1 MGVVLP
7 DKLAFVL
14 DLIGVNW
21 PNVDEDD
28 YRDMAKSLRGFADDV
43 DAGRGDSNVALNRLL
58 STNRGE
64 MTEAIEAHVK
74 KLNGKHLHNLAEGGR
89 LLAGGLDAAAVV
101 VAGAKG
107 AAIFQLGLLATEV
120 AAAQAAAPLT
130 LGLSELGALG
140 GVAITRTVV
149 KRILKGAAEAAAQ
162 EVLSIVT
169 GPVFAALDS
178 MATDLVVQVVSDGLG
193 AQDGIDLKQTLQ
205 AGKDNLKI
213 ASAGGDGGLILASAG
228 GGGGGGDLVFDE
240 HEHNTFTGKVHDH
253 SRHLH
258 EKGGKHLS
266 TTHHHFNRTRGR
278 GALAKAIEGVAEKAM
293 KSLDKAQGELTK
305 HLDDVGKGLTE
316 AGKGQKKHDQ
326 HVEGGM
332 KGVKHH
338 RPDQKPADAS
348 GGGGGGK
355 SGGHGQGGSGQGGS
369 SGRGG
374 QGEPLDPRPGW
385 HGQTAGGMKH
395 YRRDGLRV
403 DHLSEEE
410 QLRSVKSE
418 TRALA
423 DETKA
428 IAEANAEKVAA
439 GGKVTKADT
448 GQDGLK
454 SGCSGS
460 LLHNG
465 VITSHSSMTKKDGI
479 GQPKTHPALQ
489 GMYDKVAADMKAE
502 GDFPGAGHGKCAEV
516 ALISDRLHQLDPTGQ
531 NIRTPEQAREAMQGA
546 AVYTQQIGDMPA
558 RKPGEVGLS
567 HGDYKPPCRSCSRV
581 LPALGIKAHR

>member
-28 YRDMAKSLRGFADDV
+28 YRDMAKSLRSFADDV

-64 MTEAIEAHVK
+64 MTDAIEAHVK

-89 LLAGGLDAAAVV
+89 LLAGGLDAAALV

-107 AAIFQLGLLATEV
+107 SAIVQLGILAAEV
-120 AAAQAAAPLT
+120 ASAQAAAPIT

-140 GVAITRTVV
+140 AVGVTRTVV
-149 KRILKGAAEAAAQ
+149 KRILKQAAEAAAQ
-162 EVLSIVT
+162 EVLSIVMD
-169 GPVFAALDS
+169 PVFAALDS

-193 AQDGIDLKQTLQ
+193 AQDGVDLKQTLQ
-205 AGKDNLKI
+205 AGKDSLRI

-228 GGGGGGDLVFDE
+228 GGGGGSGDLVFDE

-253 SRHLH
+253 SKHLD
-258 EKGGKHLS
+258 EKGGTHLHS
-266 TTHHHFNRTRGR
+266 TRGHFNRTRGR
-278 GALAKAIEGVAEKAM
+278 GSLAKAIEEVAEKAM

-338 RPDQKPADAS
+338 RSDQKPADAS
-348 GGGGGGK
+348 GGGGGKGGSS
-355 SGGHGQGGSGQGGS
+355 SGGSDRGSGPSGGSGQG
-369 SGRGG
+369 R
-374 QGEPLDPRPGW
+374 PMDPQPNW
-385 HGQTAGGMKH
+385 HGHTGN
-395 YRRDGLRV
+395 
-403 DHLSEEE
+403 
-410 QLRSVKSE
+410 E
-418 TRALA
+418 TRHHRGDALDVSHLGPEQQRRELGREAGRLA
-423 DETKA
+423 DKA
-428 IAEANAEKVAA
+428 AEKVEWPK
-439 GGKVTKADT
+439 GQVPTGKARM
-448 GQDGLK
+448 Q
-454 SGCSGS
+454 SGCAGA

-465 VITSHSSMTKKDGI
+465 TITSHTSMQQKKISKQLTGDKRAEAVEA
-479 GQPKTHPALQ
+479 QTPRTHP
-489 GMYDKVAADMKAE
+489 VVADMYEDVKKSGVE
-502 GDFPGAGHGKCAEV
+502 LGTGHGKCSEV

-531 NIRTPEQAREAMQGA
+531 SIRTVEDARRALSGA
-546 AVYTQQIGDMPA
+546 VIDTRAIGVQVDPDTGEKIPHGQHQPA
-558 RKPGEVGLS
+558 CKS
-567 HGDYKPPCRSCSRV
+567 CRHV
-581 LPALGIKAHR
+581 LPKLGIVTHR

>member
-7 DKLAFVL
+7 DKLVFVL

-28 YRDMAKSLRGFADDV
+28 YRDMAKSLRSFADDV
-43 DAGRGDSNVALNRLL
+43 DTGRGDSNVALNRLL

-120 AAAQAAAPLT
+120 ATAQAAAPFT

-162 EVLSIVT
+162 EVLSVVT

-178 MATDLVVQVVSDGLG
+178 MATDLVVQVVSEGLG
-193 AQDGIDLKQTLQ
+193 AQDGIDLKQTVQ

-213 ASAGGDGGLILASAG
+213 AGAGGGGGLILASAG
-228 GGGGGGDLVFDE
+228 GGGGGSGDLVFDE

-253 SRHLH
+253 SKHLD
-258 EKGGKHLS
+258 EKGGKHLGS
-266 TTHHHFNRTRGR
+266 TRHHFSRTRGR
-278 GALAKAIEGVAEKAM
+278 GSLAKAIEEVAEKAM

-338 RPDQKPADAS
+338 GSDQKPADAS

-355 SGGHGQGGSGQGGS
+355 DGGGSGSSGHGGGS
-369 SGRGG
+369 S
-374 QGEPLDPRPGW
+374 
-385 HGQTAGGMKH
+385 
-395 YRRDGLRV
+395 
-403 DHLSEEE
+403 
-410 QLRSVKSE
+410 
-418 TRALA
+418 
-423 DETKA
+423 
-428 IAEANAEKVAA
+428 AEAGRPSRWTPSRN
-439 GGKVTKADT
+439 GTVT
-448 GQDGLK
+448 
-454 SGCSGS
+454 
-460 LLHNG
+460 
-465 VITSHSSMTKKDGI
+465 
-479 GQPKTHPALQ
+479 
-489 GMYDKVAADMKAE
+489 
-502 GDFPGAGHGKCAEV
+502 
-516 ALISDRLHQLDPTGQ
+516 
-531 NIRTPEQAREAMQGA
+531 REM
-546 AVYTQQIGDMPA
+546 
-558 RKPGEVGLS
+558 KPGTIEAT
-567 HGDYKPPCRSCSRV
+567 PWTSRT
-581 LPALGIKAHR
+581 